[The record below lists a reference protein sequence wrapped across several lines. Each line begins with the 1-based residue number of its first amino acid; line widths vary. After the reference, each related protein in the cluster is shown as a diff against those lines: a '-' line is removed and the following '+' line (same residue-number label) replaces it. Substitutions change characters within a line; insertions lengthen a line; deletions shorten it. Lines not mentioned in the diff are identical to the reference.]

1 MSLGI
6 KGNVSQSYTKIPS
19 YPTKISKHQEN
30 KQQQM
35 LVRMQR
41 KKGTL
46 IYCLW
51 ECKLVQPLWKSVLR
65 FLKKVKIDLGHCHI
79 TLGHISEGVSINIQ

>member
-1 MSLGI
+1 MANKYMNKCSSLTI
-6 KGNVSQSYTKIPS
+6 KDILPQSEWHSSPK
-19 YPTKISKHQEN
+19 
-30 KQQQM
+30 QQM